1 MLSILTECDGSGRF
15 DWLESSGSLNN
26 TPSIGCWTAGYFP
39 SRQKPDVKHVRSD
52 LDHIHTGR
60 ARFARDHD
68 CDNLQI
74 FGEVVLPS
82 MLTGAI
88 VPYNPLYDIPIAQRA
103 APSSLLGYDLG
114 DMLGFWG
121 INPASGLLKK
131 WRSCSDPYALR
142 GEPGLPFL
150 LRGETCSWSYAAAT
164 GTAMSMK
171 RWSSTACVGASRI
184 VESSDVRYP
193 MIYSIRVAITRTWND
208 LGIEQKPTA
217 SVMTRVT
224 ATGPTSATH
233 NGCKIYS
240 LSPLGVWGNTTNYT
254 LPSFLANP
262 TPALLTP
269 YFYSPLALL
278 NECIEGTVR
287 DSLIKF
293 PATYVPVTGTIT
305 VAGPNQ
311 SELSSVMESF
321 ESYIRP
327 KLPAL
332 SQVVIA
338 NNWDDLGDTA
348 ADGIQLVSIN
358 TIAYLADVR
367 KTFGTFIETG
377 RLLGNWR
384 SPKQW
389 ANWWLSVRYGDRL
402 SAADTQAL
410 MKAGIETLRTSKE
423 WKKDYYVS
431 RSCSTSTVTNPCTG
445 VFRAQIARNVK
456 LYFRPVV
463 GDVFAGAYRFLDQWG
478 LWPTLSASWDL
489 IPLSFA
495 VDWFVDIQGFLKTI
509 DRDNRLLMNR
519 VLSVLLTEKRTF
531 EFDDFVSGKFIFS
544 GVRVTDYHRNVADTL
559 PSAPFRV
566 DRGHSTAVNVID
578 GAALIYQ
585 RLH

>member
-1 MLSILTECDGSGRF
+1 MLSILTECDGSGKF
-15 DWLESSGSLNN
+15 DWLESSGSFES

-39 SRQKPDVKHVRSD
+39 SRQKPNIEHVRSK
-52 LDHIHTGR
+52 LDYIHTGR

-68 CDNLQI
+68 CDNFQT
-74 FGEVVLPS
+74 FGEIVLPS
-82 MLTGAI
+82 VLTGAI
-88 VPYNPLYDIPIAQRA
+88 VPYDPLYDITVAQRA
-103 APSSLLGYDLG
+103 APSSTLGYSLG

-121 INPASGLLKK
+121 SNPTPGLYKK
-131 WRSCSDPYALR
+131 WRICNDPYALLSKR
-142 GEPGLPFL
+142 GLPFL
-150 LRGETCSWSYAAAT
+150 LRGETCSWSYAASTGAAT
-164 GTAMSMK
+164 SMK
-171 RWSSTACVGASRI
+171 RWSSTASVGASRI
-184 VESSDVRYP
+184 IESSDVQYP
-193 MIYSIRVAITRTWND
+193 VIYSVKIAIHRNWNY
-208 LGIEQKPTA
+208 LGIEQKPIA
-217 SVMTRVT
+217 LVMTRVS
-224 ATGPTSATH
+224 ALGPTSPTSTDR
-233 NGCKIYS
+233 KIYS
-240 LSPLGVWGNTTNYT
+240 LSPTGVWGNTTTYT
-254 LPSFLANP
+254 SPSFLANP

-287 DSLIKF
+287 DNLIKF
-293 PATYVPVTGTIT
+293 PAAYVPVTGTIT

-311 SELSSVMESF
+311 AELSSVMESF

-338 NNWDDLGDTA
+338 NNWDDLGDAA
-348 ADGIQLVSIN
+348 ADGIQQVSIN

-367 KTFGTFIETG
+367 KTFGTFIETA
-377 RLLGNWR
+377 RLLGNWK

-389 ANWWLSVRYGDRL
+389 ANWWLSMRYGDRL
-402 SAADTQAL
+402 TISDTQTL
-410 MKAGIETLRTSKE
+410 IDAGIETLRTSKE

-431 RSCSTSTVTNPCTG
+431 RSRSTTIVIDPSPGIYPVK
-445 VFRAQIARNVK
+445 IARNVK

-478 LWPTLSASWDL
+478 LWPTLSATWDL

-495 VDWFVDIQGFLKTI
+495 VDWFVDVQGFLKDI

-519 VLSVLLTEKRTF
+519 VLSVFLTEKRTF
-531 EFDDFVSGKFIFS
+531 NLDDFASEKFIFS
-544 GVRVTDYHRNVADTL
+544 NVRITDYHRNAADTL

-566 DRGHSTAVNVID
+566 DRGHSTSVNVID
-578 GAALIYQ
+578 GLALIYQ